1 MKCCKRHMLF
11 IHIQFELNNVLSF
24 SEYVLFNPLFQRYHV
39 VSMLYFRGP
48 EWLNELG
55 SWIT

>member
-1 MKCCKRHMLF
+1 MLF

-39 VSMLYFRGP
+39 VTMLYFRGP

-55 SWIT
+55 RWIT